1 MLSISNE
8 YELSLNDNSSQLIK
22 AKIAFADK
30 TVRELTGDDIVSCSF
45 DQQVSSDS
53 SFDIGT
59 AIIGQ
64 MNITLN
70 NHDGRFDACD
80 FTDSKFKVWVGKE
93 LSTGTEWIQRG
104 LYTANQPD
112 AYNGTIEISAL
123 DTLSRFE
130 VPFSE
135 FVEATGLRLNSGV
148 QIRQVIDLM
157 CRYRGVKWD
166 DDGNKAMDET
176 FNFGYV
182 DNNATC
188 RQVLAYCC
196 QVCCVNASATYNG
209 HLRTV
214 WYDTSVFES
223 EDGCDGGVFDSDS
236 PYSTGVSKD
245 GGDFLDYSS
254 GDSVDG
260 GDFFANRMVHTLYA
274 FSSITVNTD
283 DVVITG
289 VSVSER
295 SVTENGETVT
305 GETVKIGND
314 GYVLAIGNN
323 PLILPGDGRK
333 VAERIAEKVI
343 GMRFRPF
350 SGKHICVPS
359 IEAGDCA
366 YVVDR
371 KQNVYKAYV
380 TRVKYTVN
388 GGMDVACGAKSASRN
403 SADNAGASTSAYVKA
418 RNEIQRELSARD
430 LAIKNLGESLAN
442 AKGMY
447 HTEVK
452 QDDGSYVYY
461 LHDKPTT
468 GDSRIIYKITAEG
481 IGISTDSGKTYATGL
496 TADGDAILNR
506 IYAIGIDANY
516 IKTGRISAQKG
527 GNFIDLDTGEANLE
541 LGASSTVGGKD
552 IATTDSAAA
561 KTLMKYAT
569 SISNTIPPTI
579 GWMDACPERSPSY
592 FIWFKII
599 TVMQDG
605 SQVESVPACISGA
618 DGSRGPA
625 GADGNDGR
633 GIKSSVPEYYLSW
646 APNTPTGGS
655 WSTGVPSWVSGTY
668 YWQRLHITWSD
679 GSESYT
685 QPVYD
690 VALTEASSNAQQ
702 AIDTVNSLDQKKVFN
717 MLTDNGKVKGLFTKD
732 GQLFINA
739 DYIGSGSIDAKQ
751 IAIRNLLSIGDDDN
765 SVSVSSSGISFMT
778 GGIQDALTIKPKSY
792 KMVTYSEC
800 DDGGS
805 PIWEAV
811 GNASNPPGYTFK
823 CTERAQAYVDSSKIV
838 VAIGVRVDFYANGK
852 RIVLGETY
860 NPVKYQVDTNK
871 SELHFSL
878 VSQGY
883 PFMVYYGLK
892 KTGEYGSNG
901 LPCYDISVGVG
912 VFANGAHV
920 CFNGIDIYYSSPG
933 YGGEIAQKSS
943 GSFLN
948 RDNFIKE
955 VTDRFPLTCQVRIP
969 IAFNNV
975 IRDYVLTFE
984 KGLLVGWDYYTPTD
998 PQYRGY

>member
-1 MLSISNE
+1 MLSISTE
-8 YELSLNDNSSQLIK
+8 YELSLSENSNQLIK
-22 AKIAFADK
+22 GTIRFADK
-30 TVRELTGDDIVSCSF
+30 TTRELAGDDIVSCSF

-59 AIIGQ
+59 AIVGQ

-80 FTDSKFKVWVGKE
+80 FTGSMFRVWVGKE
-93 LSTGTEWIQRG
+93 LSSVTEWIQRG
-104 LYTANQPD
+104 IYTANQPD
-112 AYNGTIEISAL
+112 AYNGTIAISAL
-123 DTLSRFE
+123 DTLSKFD
-130 VPFSE
+130 VSFSE
-135 FVEATGLRLNSGV
+135 FVEATGLPLNNGI
-148 QIRQVIDLM
+148 QIRQVIDRM
-157 CRYRGVKWD
+157 CRYLRVKWE

-209 HLRTV
+209 HLRTA

-223 EDGCDGGVFDSDS
+223 EDGCDGGVFDSSS
-236 PYSTGVSKD
+236 PYSTGASKD

-260 GDFFANRMVHTLYA
+260 GDFFANRMAHTLYA
-274 FSSITVNTD
+274 FSNLTVNTD

-289 VSVSER
+289 VRVSER
-295 SVTENGETVT
+295 SVTENNETINGETVQI
-305 GETVKIGND
+305 GED
-314 GYVLAIGNN
+314 GYVLSISNN
-323 PLILPGDGRK
+323 PLVLPGFGRD
-333 VAERIAEKVI
+333 VAELIAGKVI

-371 KQNVYKAYV
+371 KQNVYRAYV

-430 LAIKNLGESLAN
+430 LAIKSLGESLAN

-468 GDSRIIYKITAEG
+468 GESRIIYKITADG

-496 TADGDAILNR
+496 TVDGDAILNR
-506 IYAIGIDANY
+506 IYAIGLDANY

-552 IATTDSAAA
+552 IATTDGAAA

-569 SISNTIPPTI
+569 SISNTIPPTS
-579 GWMDACPERSPSY
+579 GWIDACPERSPSY

-618 DGSRGPA
+618 DGAQGPA

-690 VALTEASSNAQQ
+690 VALTSASSNAQQ

-717 MLTDNGKVKGLFTKD
+717 LLTDNGKVKGLFTKD

-739 DYIGSGSIDAKQ
+739 DYIGSGSIDAKLV
-751 IAIRNLLSIGDDDN
+751 AIKNLLSIGDDKN

-778 GGIQDALTIKPKSY
+778 GGVQDALTIKPKSY

-811 GNASNPPGYTFK
+811 GDASNPPGYTFT
-823 CTERAQAYVDSSKIV
+823 CTERVQAFVDSSKFV
-838 VAIGVRVDFYANGK
+838 VAIGARVDFYANGK
-852 RIVLGETY
+852 RMILGETY
-860 NPVKYQVDTNK
+860 NPIKYQVDTNK
-871 SELHFSL
+871 SELHFSV
-878 VSQGY
+878 VSQRY
-883 PFMVYYGLK
+883 PIIVSYGLK

-901 LPCYDISVGVG
+901 LPCYDMSVGVG
-912 VFANGAHV
+912 VPANGVRV
-920 CFNGIDIYYSSPG
+920 CINGIDIFHSSPG
-933 YGGEIAQKSS
+933 YGGEIAQRSS

-969 IAFNNV
+969 VAFNNV

-984 KGLLVGWDYYTPTD
+984 KGLLVGWDYYTPSD
-998 PQYRGY
+998 SQYRGY